1 MFKIPI
7 KKKIINRRIFT
18 FIFFTV
24 IFLVGL
30 LSFQDFNLYGDE
42 PVHQWIGSIYYEF
55 LKEVALNFRIN
66 NEHLEKILQLTK
78 DDYLRLWV
86 AYPIFFDLLTELV
99 SDILNFQ
106 TSKEVFHLRHFV
118 NFLFFFISLIFFFI
132 IINKRFNNYFLSI
145 LGVLFLFI
153 SPRIFAE
160 SFYNSKDILF
170 LSFSIINIYFALKF
184 IEKQNLNNL
193 ILFSI
198 SSGIL
203 LNIRVMG
210 LISIFLVCAII
221 FFEII
226 EKEKLYVDKVKKIS
240 LYLFLTFLITFIF
253 WPYFWLDPVKNFSA
267 YLSYVKDF
275 SLIFTNLYLGETIL
289 SNQTPWHYLFI
300 WISISIPLAT
310 LLNSVAG
317 MILVLSK
324 FLKNILSFDEN
335 NELWSDNK
343 ERTDFFILLLFL
355 LPVLVSLVHRH
366 NFDGWRH
373 YYFIFPLMVY
383 FAIYFLNF
391 LKKINSQLFMTLI
404 IVIFINLSA
413 NIFWMIKFHPHQYVY
428 FNFIEKKIIKKKF
441 DLDPLGLSVKSSLEY
456 ILKNNKEPELI
467 KVTGLGNTWIKGSF
481 SMFDEKLKNRLKFV
495 QQDEAEYLINTF
507 RPRIGERIEIDNL
520 KFSKYHELIIDN
532 NVVNSIYK
540 RKNK

>member
-1 MFKIPI
+1 MFKIRI
-7 KKKIINRRIFT
+7 KKNISNKRIFT
-18 FIFFTV
+18 LIFFTI

-55 LKEVALNFRIN
+55 IKEVALNFKIN
-66 NEHLEKILQLTK
+66 NEHLEEILQLTNHG
-78 DDYLRLWV
+78 DFRLWA

-106 TSKEVFHLRHFV
+106 TSKDVFHLRHFV
-118 NFLFFFISLIFFFI
+118 NFFFFFISLIFFFV
-132 IINKRFNNYFLSI
+132 IINRRFNNYFLSV

-153 SPRIFAE
+153 SPIIFAA

-193 ILFSI
+193 ILLSI

-210 LISIFLVCAII
+210 LILIFLVCAII

-226 EKEKLYVDKVKKIS
+226 EKEKLYVDRLKKIS

-253 WPYFWLDPVKNFSA
+253 WPYLWLDPVKNFST
-267 YLSYVKDF
+267 YLNYVKNF
-275 SLIFTNLYLGETIL
+275 PLIWSNLYLGETIL

-300 WISISIPLAT
+300 WISISIPIAI
-310 LLNSVAG
+310 LLNFVAG

-335 NELWSDNK
+335 NELWFDYK

-355 LPVLVSLVHRH
+355 FPVLASLVYRH
-366 NFDGWRH
+366 NFGGWRH
-373 YYFIFPLMVY
+373 YYFIFPLIVY
-383 FAIYFLNF
+383 FAVYFL
-391 LKKINSQLFMTLI
+391 S
-404 IVIFINLSA
+404 
-413 NIFWMIKFHPHQYVY
+413 
-428 FNFIEKKIIKKKF
+428 
-441 DLDPLGLSVKSSLEY
+441 
-456 ILKNNKEPELI
+456 
-467 KVTGLGNTWIKGSF
+467 
-481 SMFDEKLKNRLKFV
+481 
-495 QQDEAEYLINTF
+495 
-507 RPRIGERIEIDNL
+507 
-520 KFSKYHELIIDN
+520 
-532 NVVNSIYK
+532 
-540 RKNK
+540 